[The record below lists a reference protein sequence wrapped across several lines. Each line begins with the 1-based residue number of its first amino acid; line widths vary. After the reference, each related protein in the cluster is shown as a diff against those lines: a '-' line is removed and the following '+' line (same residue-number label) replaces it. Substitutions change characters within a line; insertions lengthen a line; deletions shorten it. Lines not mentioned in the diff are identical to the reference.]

1 MISVLSRLVHGAC
14 HQTLNI
20 GKPLRNMAF
29 DATGSYLQTEI
40 GSVALNALLASHVL
54 VDKLEA
60 QNPQYQDI
68 GLSTDE
74 ELDKMEFKE
83 TGTVGI

>member
-1 MISVLSRLVHGAC
+1 VISALSRLVHGAC

-40 GSVALNALLASHVL
+40 GSVALNAVSFTCTSGQIRSS
-54 VDKLEA
+54 K
-60 QNPQYQDI
+60 
-68 GLSTDE
+68 STISRYWVE
-74 ELDKMEFKE
+74 YR
-83 TGTVGI
+83 